1 MKSFLLAL
9 CNAVHKGKGKK
20 NVNIEPQARRSWETV
35 KRRLIAC
42 PAGAPAGG
50 AIVEIEKNA

>member
-1 MKSFLLAL
+1 MMTSERLAE
-9 CNAVHKGKGKK
+9 
-20 NVNIEPQARRSWETV
+20 NIEPQARRSWETV